1 MTTTV
6 VYAVQVSHT
15 YDEVGGYGDFV
26 GVFLT
31 RSEATYCHKKVKE
44 YIENDRLRCGNPDV
58 VKIVTIPIGLNKD
71 GPFSAPYGDFTLD

>member
-6 VYAVQVSHT
+6 VYAVQVSYN
-15 YDEVGGYGDFV
+15 YDEAGGYGDFV

-44 YIENDRLRCGNPDV
+44 YIETSKQRFGKPDV
-58 VKIVTIPIGLNKD
+58 IKIVTIPIGLNKN
-71 GPFSAPYGDFTLD
+71 GPYSAPYGDFTLD